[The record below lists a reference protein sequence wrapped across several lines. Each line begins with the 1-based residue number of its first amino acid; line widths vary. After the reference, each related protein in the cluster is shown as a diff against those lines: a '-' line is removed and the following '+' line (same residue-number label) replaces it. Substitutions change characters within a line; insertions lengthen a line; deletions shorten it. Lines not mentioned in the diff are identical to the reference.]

1 MRWLMIVFLVSLVA
15 LLVVSAG
22 VAHHVW
28 REHAKRRQ
36 APAPPE
42 KADNPHSSRNANP
55 ATNPDTEEA
64 P

>member
-15 LLVVSAG
+15 LLVASAG

-28 REHAKRRQ
+28 REHARRRQ
-36 APAPPE
+36 TPAPPE
-42 KADNPHSSRNANP
+42 KADNSQSNRNTNP
-55 ATNPDTEEA
+55 VTNPDTEEA